1 MPYVK
6 KSTFKTLLHYHKI
19 FHVIQSEFQSHDE
32 FVKKY
37 ENIFLSRCGNSN
49 FQEIK
54 QKRDLLK
61 DILKK

>member
-6 KSTFKTLLHYHKI
+6 KSIYDKLLHYHEI
-19 FHVIQSEFQSHDE
+19 FHVLQSEFQRHDR

-37 ENIFLSRCGNSN
+37 ENNFQSRNRASN

-61 DILKK
+61 EILQK